1 MGYFD
6 KLAELGFMVVCRR
19 NQLNTTTM
27 FAVRESDSLCSQDD
41 FDDVL
46 LWLPEWRTVDFV
58 GDDAAKGAKM
68 LYEKLTLQGDYATWD
83 ERLLKHEGGHAAHG
97 GPISENMLDF
107 LIGFE
112 HRPESERFQPVDD
125 TPAPPPELVEDLN
138 LSEGG
143 G

>member
-41 FDDVL
+41 FEDVL
-46 LWLPEWRTVDFV
+46 LWLPEWRVVDFV
-58 GDDAAKGAKM
+58 GDDAASGARM
-68 LYEKLTLQGDYATWD
+68 LYEKLTMTGYYV
-83 ERLLKHEGGHAAHG
+83 GHDDRMALRF
-97 GPISENMLDF
+97 GPGSDMPKV
-107 LIGFE
+107 GFE
-112 HRPESERFQPVDD
+112 HRPESECFHPVGDA
-125 TPAPPPELVEDLN
+125 PAAPPELVEDLN

-143 G
+143 E